1 MTEPTEESEF
11 YFQSIGALTG
21 QYFPSEDDLAV
32 GTLMSELGIFPANL
46 RPSVQNFIEN
56 CPWVLTRSVRY
67 LCWLKQIDTE
77 PYYLL
82 TLMKCPKKYPDWVQG
97 SGWFNLQGLIEEVR
111 VKEIVLLVQRNYKSR
126 PTEEQL
132 ANSRTYIRIYNCPK
146 GLRKGQFWRIEVMLF
161 EGKLNHLN
169 SHRIA
174 DARET
179 KKVLAQRKEMFLQR
193 RRSPNLRLI

>member
-132 ANSRTYIRIYNCPK
+132 ANSRTYIRFTIVRKGSGKGNFG
-146 GLRKGQFWRIEVMLF
+146 GLRSCYSRENLIISTVIALLMLEKLRKCWHRERRCF
-161 EGKLNHLN
+161 SREGEAK
-169 SHRIA
+169 I
-174 DARET
+174 DA
-179 KKVLAQRKEMFLQR
+179 
-193 RRSPNLRLI
+193 